1 MRLVALLGLVGVLLA
16 AHFTNKRQSAG
27 LLGSVLVE
35 AQLAVEDA
43 AAVRTLVLIVGVLM
57 HLQQNRH
64 SVRLSKYTVV

>member
-35 AQLAVEDA
+35 AQLTVEDA

-64 SVRLSKYTVV
+64 WVRLSKYTVV

>member
-35 AQLAVEDA
+35 AQLTVEDA

>member
-43 AAVRTLVLIVGVLM
+43 AAVRTLVLIVGVLV
-57 HLQQNRH
+57 HLQQNR
-64 SVRLSKYTVV
+64 RCSKYTVV